1 MNPAPERVGPGLLG
15 GEGPVR
21 RVLDPLLVVRV
32 TAADLRLGR
41 LEQQAVADLLRVEV
55 HRVAEAA
62 AAAVGG
68 RVVDAGRTGARQR
81 TPRIGVPDSGRCVLV
96 PEPGGLPE
104 LQQRDPG
111 LADDAEV
118 CLAVGEAR
126 GVDVRD
132 ELTILLGQSQAAAW

>member
-62 AAAVGG
+62 AAVRG

-81 TPRIGVPDSGRCVLV
+81 TPRVGVPDAGRCVLV

-104 LQQRDPG
+104 
-111 LADDAEV
+111 
-118 CLAVGEAR
+118 
-126 GVDVRD
+126 
-132 ELTILLGQSQAAAW
+132 